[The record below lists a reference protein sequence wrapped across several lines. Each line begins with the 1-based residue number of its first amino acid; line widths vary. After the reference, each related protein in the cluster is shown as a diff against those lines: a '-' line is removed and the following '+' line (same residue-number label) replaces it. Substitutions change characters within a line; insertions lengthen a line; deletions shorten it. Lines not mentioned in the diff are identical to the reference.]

1 MITNTEF
8 DVPVDWLYKGKSRR
22 KTNTKPSRPSTSPAS
37 SSSTSTSKNGDNSTS
52 GNRTSN
58 DKRRARSSSVSNAA
72 LSNIEKPDLKRN
84 DGNMSAS
91 DTDNIPLL
99 TPINSG
105 NRSDSADIDNLDTV
119 DAIDVIDNDDNRS
132 GTQFVRKKRSTSIS
146 NAVVSSKLRL
156 ANPSINA
163 TATPSV
169 GKGKLPLI
177 SSPSSAT
184 IKRSNSTNAEKSK
197 RSIFGSLFGK
207 RSTSSSASTAK
218 KPLPVVNTSIPANE
232 SNDAKKIGISDQRVK
247 ELSSPMRGPAPTAS
261 KPPTPVSPLPSV
273 LPSPALTV
281 KDLSTVSLKRVSFA
295 VDKFESDPPQQ
306 LPSRTPKKGNILIP
320 DDMVSEIP
328 SISVGI
334 SSSNQSAK
342 STNSNIKGPSYTKN
356 SKEYILALEN
366 QKLALRE
373 AAKHQQEAHFA
384 ANRIAFEVASFKT
397 ASDAGGK
404 LITKSSKDTITKQ
417 NEEVPPPNVETDQE
431 FENNKLA
438 ESLSKAGIDKPI
450 HMHEHYFKEP
460 DQDNCQDGDSMENNE
475 VTLDVIYTRCCHLRE
490 ILPIP
495 STLRQV
501 KDKTAP
507 LQILKFLNPK
517 PTLIDILSF
526 CDFITIA
533 PIHTIVFDNVA
544 LNQDMFRIIVSA
556 LVNSTVLD
564 KLSLRNVRIDQ
575 DGWKL
580 LCKFLLLNKSLNKL
594 DISQT
599 KVKSDLAESL
609 YRHNMDWDLFTDV
622 LSQRSHKPLEELLL
636 NGIQFNKIP
645 YSCFARLLTSF
656 ATQKNFPESGIRLG
670 LAGATTSNI
679 SQDCLK
685 FIFNWMS
692 QYNVQGVDL
701 AFNDLSTMVKSMVG
715 KLSALSYNNL
725 RYFILNSTNISTSY
739 DLALLLKYLSKLPN
753 LIFLDLSNLPQCF
766 PDILPYMYKY
776 LPRFPNL
783 KRIHLDSNNLTLK
796 ELAVVCNILIKCK
809 SLSHVSITNQNVENF
824 YLMNGGDSPVQ
835 QTTTDGESDSSCVL
849 DVKGLFAKNSFSS
862 TLYAFARD
870 SPNLIGLDFDYDLIS
885 EEIQSRIA
893 LCLMRNMRRT
903 MDSTFQ
909 LDELDSQDDL
919 LFDGSLVTMTA
930 ESVLE
935 KLNLLSDKNIKVKKD
950 TTKRYLLKKYIEK
963 FHILHHN
970 VQHTIDSMF
979 EKRKSGELPLQE
991 KENLVRLLLLEQN
1004 LCNILELFSHNPN
1017 LNDVLASGRDDSK
1030 ESVDSGEDSKLPALK
1045 HVESGYHVP
1054 EEKIQPENDV
1064 ITARPHLMATDS
1076 GKTIDVFTGKSLVF
1090 KNSSSSTSAGC
1101 KKQEEEEGELHKW
1114 GFFVQQQRSLYPEN
1128 ESIRQTPLQSRHM
1141 PSDTQ
1146 IVDKSTSSSSV
1157 SAFNNETATT
1167 SLFSPAN
1174 PKILPKIPSGAVLRS
1189 AIMKAKGIDSID
1201 DLIQNVNSNNV
1212 ELENIYG
1219 ESIQNS
1225 ASTLTSGVDSDV
1237 SAPNPDKESVE
1248 TLPADSSDD
1257 PNCEVKV
1264 TATYDKLLNN
1274 LSMERSIRL

>member
-22 KTNTKPSRPSTSPAS
+22 KTNTKASRPSTSPAS
-37 SSSTSTSKNGDNSTS
+37 TSTTSAPKVGDNGVSGNSSSKP
-52 GNRTSN
+52 RT
-58 DKRRARSSSVSNAA
+58 RSSSVSNAA
-72 LSNIEKPDLKRN
+72 LSNIEKQSS
-84 DGNMSAS
+84 DGGSSNVYGS
-91 DTDNIPLL
+91 DTDDIPLL

-105 NRSDSADIDNLDTV
+105 NRDDPTDMENADTIGDGDSK
-119 DAIDVIDNDDNRS
+119 S
-132 GTQFVRKKRSTSIS
+132 GIPLTKKKRSTSIS
-146 NAVVSSKLRL
+146 NAVVSSTPRL
-156 ANPSINA
+156 ANPNLNA
-163 TATPSV
+163 VANSSV
-169 GKGKLPLI
+169 SKGKLPPI
-177 SSPSSAT
+177 SSLSNAT
-184 IKRSNSTNAEKSK
+184 IKRSSSASGEKSK

-207 RSTSSSASTAK
+207 KSASSSVPSAKKSLPAVSTSAPVIDSPNSVKGSTA
-218 KPLPVVNTSIPANE
+218 
-232 SNDAKKIGISDQRVK
+232 SNCRVK
-247 ELSSPMRGPAPTAS
+247 GLSSPMAAAAAPASS
-261 KPPTPVSPLPSV
+261 KPPTPIS
-273 LPSPALTV
+273 PSPPVLSSPGLSI
-281 KDLSTVSLKRVSFA
+281 KDLSIVSLKRVSFA

-320 DDMVSEIP
+320 DDMISEAP
-328 SISVGI
+328 SISLGI
-334 SSSNQSAK
+334 SSANQS
-342 STNSNIKGPSYTKN
+342 TRPPNSNVKGPLYTKK

-384 ANRIAFEVASFKT
+384 ANRIAFEVADFKT
-397 ASDAGGK
+397 AANTSDRLAE
-404 LITKSSKDTITKQ
+404 KSSNSSISKQEEELAKPKVDTGHEIGNNTFA
-417 NEEVPPPNVETDQE
+417 ET
-431 FENNKLA
+431 
-438 ESLSKAGIDKPI
+438 LSKVGIDKPI
-450 HMHEHYFKEP
+450 HMHEHYFE
-460 DQDNCQDGDSMENNE
+460 DLEQDNRQNDQVMENNE

-517 PTLIDILSF
+517 PTLIDVLSF

-533 PIHTIVFDNVA
+533 PIHTIIFDNVA
-544 LNQDMFRIIVSA
+544 LNQDMFRIIMSA

-575 DGWKL
+575 EGWKL
-580 LCKFLLLNKSLNKL
+580 LCKFLLLSRSLNKL

-599 KVKSDLAESL
+599 KIKSDLAESL
-609 YRHNMDWDLFTDV
+609 YRHNMDWNLFTEV
-622 LSQRSHKPLEELLL
+622 LTQRSHKPFEELLL

-645 YSCFARLLTSF
+645 YKCFERLLTSF
-656 ATQKNFPESGIRLG
+656 ATQKNLPESGIRLG
-670 LAGATTSNI
+670 LAGASTSNI

-692 QYNVQGVDL
+692 RYNVQGVDL

-715 KLSALSYNNL
+715 KLSALSYDNL

-739 DLALLLKYLSKLPN
+739 DMALLLKYLSKLPN

-809 SLSHVSITNQNVENF
+809 SLSHVSMTNQNVENL
-824 YLMNGGDSPVQ
+824 YLMNGSDLTVQ
-835 QTTTDGESDSSCVL
+835 QTSTDGESDTSSVL
-849 DVKGLFAKNSFSS
+849 EVRGQFAKNSLSS

-885 EEIQSRIA
+885 EEVQSRIA

-935 KLNLLSDKNIKVKKD
+935 KLNLLSDKSLKVRKD

-1017 LNDVLASGRDDSK
+1017 LSDVLGSGKDDDPK
-1030 ESVDSGEDSKLPALK
+1030 QKINSGEDPKLPALK
-1045 HVESGYHVP
+1045 HVESGYHVS
-1054 EEKIQPENDV
+1054 EEKTRPENDV

-1076 GKTIDVFTGKSLVF
+1076 GKTIDVFTGKPLVF
-1090 KNSSSSTSAGC
+1090 KNSSSTTSAGC

-1114 GFFVQQQRSLYPEN
+1114 GFFVQQQRSLYPES
-1128 ESIRQTPLQSRHM
+1128 ESARQTRSTPRHT
-1141 PSDTQ
+1141 SSNVQVIDN
-1146 IVDKSTSSSSV
+1146 STSSSSV
-1157 SAFNNETATT
+1157 SASTNETAVT
-1167 SLFSPAN
+1167 STFSPVI

-1201 DLIQNVNSNNV
+1201 DLIQNVNSNNI

-1219 ESIQNS
+1219 ESIQSS
-1225 ASTLTSGVDSDV
+1225 ASTPTSDVGPDIATPVPGTKSSEILPVDS
-1237 SAPNPDKESVE
+1237 N
-1248 TLPADSSDD
+1248 SDN
-1257 PNCEVKV
+1257 NCEGKV
-1264 TATYDKLLNN
+1264 TATYEKLLNN
-1274 LSMERSIRL
+1274 LSMERSIKL

>member
-37 SSSTSTSKNGDNSTS
+37 TSSASASKLGHDSTNNNIS
-52 GNRTSN
+52 GNG
-58 DKRRARSSSVSNAA
+58 KLRARSSSVSNAA
-72 LSNIEKPDLKRN
+72 LSNNEKPDLN
-84 DGNMSAS
+84 SGNGNVSAS
-91 DTDNIPLL
+91 DTDDISLL
-99 TPINSG
+99 TPVSSG
-105 NRSDSADIDNLDTV
+105 NRSDLANIDSADSI
-119 DAIDVIDNDDNRS
+119 DAIDSGDNKCDAS
-132 GTQFVRKKRSTSIS
+132 FIRKKRSTSIS
-146 NAVVSSKLRL
+146 NAVVSSKPRL
-156 ANPSINA
+156 TNSSI
-163 TATPSV
+163 SV
-169 GKGKLPLI
+169 TTSSSIGKGKLPPI
-177 SSPSSAT
+177 SSLSNAT
-184 IKRSNSTNAEKSK
+184 IKRSNSASGEKSK
-197 RSIFGSLFGK
+197 RSIFGSLFSK
-207 RSTSSSASTAK
+207 RSTSSSGPAAK
-218 KPLPVVNTSIPANE
+218 KTLPVVNTTVTANE
-232 SNDAKKIGISDQRVK
+232 SSKDVK
-247 ELSSPMRGPAPTAS
+247 ENVTTSSRGKGLSSPSTGTAFTAS
-261 KPPTPVSPLPSV
+261 KTLTPISPSV
-273 LPSPALTV
+273 SSSPALSI

-320 DDMVSEIP
+320 DDMISEVP

-342 STNSNIKGPSYTKN
+342 STNSATKGPLYTRT
-356 SKEYILALEN
+356 SKEYVLALEN

-384 ANRIAFEVASFKT
+384 ANRIASEVASFKIT
-397 ASDAGGK
+397 SDASST
-404 LITKSSKDTITKQ
+404 LAAKSSKSSNSKP
-417 NEEVPPPNVETDQE
+417 NEELLQQNADSDQK
-431 FENNKLA
+431 FDNNKLA
-438 ESLSKAGIDKPI
+438 ENLSKIGIDKPI
-450 HMHEHYFKEP
+450 HMHEHYFGEP
-460 DQDNCQDGDSMENNE
+460 IQDKCQDDHAMENNE

-544 LNQDMFRIIVSA
+544 LNQDMFRIIISA
-556 LVNSTVLD
+556 LANSTVLD

-580 LCKFLLLNKSLNKL
+580 LCKFLLQNKSLNKL

-599 KVKSDLAESL
+599 KIKSDLAESL
-609 YRHNMDWDLFTDV
+609 YRHNMDWNLFTEV
-622 LSQRSHKPLEELLL
+622 LLQRSHKPLEELLL

-701 AFNDLSTMVKSMVG
+701 AFNDLSAMVKPMVG
-715 KLSALSYNNL
+715 KLSALSYDNL

-809 SLSHVSITNQNVENF
+809 SLSHVSMANQNVENF
-824 YLMNGGDSPVQ
+824 YLMNSGDSTVQ
-835 QTTTDGESDSSCVL
+835 QTNTDGESDSLSVL
-849 DVKGLFAKNSFSS
+849 EVKGQFAKNSLSS

-870 SPNLIGLDFDYDLIS
+870 SPNLIGLDFDYDLVS

-893 LCLMRNMRRT
+893 LCLMRNMKRT

-935 KLNLLSDKNIKVKKD
+935 KLNVLSDKNIMVKKD
-950 TTKRYLLKKYIEK
+950 ATKRYLLKKYIEK

-1004 LCNILELFSHNPN
+1004 LCNILELFSHNPS
-1017 LNDVLASGRDDSK
+1017 LNDVLGSGNDGSK
-1030 ESVDSGEDSKLPALK
+1030 ESVNSSDDSKLPALK
-1045 HVESGYHVP
+1045 HVESGYHIS
-1054 EEKIQPENDV
+1054 EERIPPENDV

-1076 GKTIDVFTGKSLVF
+1076 GKTIDVYTGKPLVF

-1128 ESIRQTPLQSRHM
+1128 ESARQTPSIPRHS
-1141 PSDTQ
+1141 SDNIQT
-1146 IVDKSTSSSSV
+1146 VDKSTSSSSV
-1157 SAFNNETATT
+1157 SASTNETAAT
-1167 SLFSPAN
+1167 SLFSPVN

-1201 DLIQNVNSNNV
+1201 DLIENVNSNNI

-1219 ESIQNS
+1219 KSIQNS
-1225 ASTLTSGVDSDV
+1225 ASTLTPGVDSDNSV
-1237 SAPNPDKESVE
+1237 SSPGKEVVE
-1248 TLPADSSDD
+1248 AFPANSNEDS
-1257 PNCEVKV
+1257 NCEVKV